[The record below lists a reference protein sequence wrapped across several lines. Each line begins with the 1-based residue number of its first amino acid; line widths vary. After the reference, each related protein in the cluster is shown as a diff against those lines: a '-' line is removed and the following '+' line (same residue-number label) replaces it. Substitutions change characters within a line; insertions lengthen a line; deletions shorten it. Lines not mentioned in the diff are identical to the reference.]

1 MRSIFL
7 FLEKFCTIYLRI
19 TLDYVCGIFSLH
31 YAKDKNRLAHN
42 LQVHIILKVSVKKTT
57 TKQPDFPTQYIFP
70 SLPFF
75 CTGFLFV
82 FPMRT
87 KSKAALYNFLVL
99 IFSQSLPFLLGDSRD
114 SSLGR
119 SWESYVYG
127 DQTKVNDVR
136 ESLPAGRGAPCRP
149 PSTCP
154 TNQGTQR
161 KNILKTNSCSWKDG
175 RMPPTLSAHT
185 ASSPGHNT

>member
-1 MRSIFL
+1 MKTFSCVIEIHLNVKLDIFIISLIPSDLSL

-19 TLDYVCGIFSLH
+19 TLGYVCGIFCLH

-42 LQVHIILKVSVKKTT
+42 LQVHIILKVSVRTTT

-87 KSKAALYNFLVL
+87 KFQTSVLQLSGTDIFPVSAILV
-99 IFSQSLPFLLGDSRD
+99 
-114 SSLGR
+114 GR
-119 SWESYVYG
+119 
-127 DQTKVNDVR
+127 Q
-136 ESLPAGRGAPCRP
+136 
-149 PSTCP
+149 
-154 TNQGTQR
+154 
-161 KNILKTNSCSWKDG
+161 
-175 RMPPTLSAHT
+175 
-185 ASSPGHNT
+185 